1 MIANV
6 LKYKG
11 DNLIIL
17 YYYTYS
23 GLLDTVG
30 IVI

>member
-1 MIANV
+1 MVDNI
-6 LKYKG
+6 LKYKSS
-11 DNLIIL
+11 NIIIL

-23 GLLDTVG
+23 GLLGTIE